1 MRCVCDCLEVEL
13 REMKGGEKQ
22 ARRERKARGVQGTPN
37 GISQAGQHVE
47 YPTKEERDEKS
58 MDSYQMSC

>member
-1 MRCVCDCLEVEL
+1 
-13 REMKGGEKQ
+13 MKGGEKQ